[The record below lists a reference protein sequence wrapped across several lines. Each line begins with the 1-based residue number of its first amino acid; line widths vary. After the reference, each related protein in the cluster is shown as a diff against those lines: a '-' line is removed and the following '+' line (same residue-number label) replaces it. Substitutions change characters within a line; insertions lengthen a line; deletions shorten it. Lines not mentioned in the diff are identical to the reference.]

1 MVDQNIIDIV
11 KQYLEIIPRE
21 LEITKVYLFGSF
33 AKGTAKEDSDI
44 DIAIILRN
52 MSDFF
57 LTQKTL
63 MRLRRKIDLR
73 IEPHPIKEQDFNVV
87 NPFAFEI
94 EKTGIEITI

>member
-57 LTQKTL
+57 
-63 MRLRRKIDLR
+63 
-73 IEPHPIKEQDFNVV
+73 
-87 NPFAFEI
+87 
-94 EKTGIEITI
+94 